1 MVLLSN
7 SRHDV
12 SRNSLDEDLV
22 AVSQQGCHRSVEIL
36 LGRYRHLV
44 ESKARTFYL
53 VGADHDDV
61 VQEGLI
67 GLYKAIRDYQFNKHT
82 RFRAFAEL
90 CVTRQIITAI
100 KMSTR
105 QKHAPMNTYVSLQQS
120 ISDLDGDASLLECI
134 PDEQAPNPEAILI
147 QNRERADLHHTIE
160 HKLSP
165 LESKVLYYYLRG
177 NSYKEMSETMKCRT
191 KCIDNALQ
199 RIKRKIGN
207 IVELTPG
214 A

>member
-120 ISDLDGDASLLECI
+120 I
-134 PDEQAPNPEAILI
+134 
-147 QNRERADLHHTIE
+147 
-160 HKLSP
+160 
-165 LESKVLYYYLRG
+165 
-177 NSYKEMSETMKCRT
+177 
-191 KCIDNALQ
+191 
-199 RIKRKIGN
+199 
-207 IVELTPG
+207 
-214 A
+214 